1 MKYFIDSNII
11 IDLLHKKE
19 DAINRISSIIAED
32 NSELYINRLVYLE
45 CLRTEPFQNK
55 RIFENA
61 KVTLNNFEKL
71 DITQKIYDEAINLSR
86 YCLSKGLTLKGK
98 CAAIDFIHFMTA
110 KHYNL
115 EIISND
121 GDFNEIEKKYL
132 ELVNC

>member
-19 DAINRISSIIAED
+19 DAINMISSIISEENA
-32 NSELYINRLVYLE
+32 ELYINSLVYLE
-45 CLRTEPFQNK
+45 CLRTEPFQNT
-55 RIFENA
+55 RIFEIA
-61 KVTLNNFEKL
+61 KATLNNFEKL

-110 KHYNL
+110 KYYNL

-121 GDFNEIEKKYL
+121 GDFNKIEEKYL
-132 ELVNC
+132 ELVSD